1 MDVLFA
7 TDGRPPAV
15 AAGELLRRLV
25 APSHVDVTVLH
36 ASEFGNELV
45 ADSYAE
51 DVFAAA
57 EASLGG
63 AGVPTHM
70 VFTDGDPAG
79 SIVKE
84 LAKGTYHLAVV
95 GAGNHAWLGRLV
107 LGSVSIDVL
116 HEAPVPVL
124 VVNRAPD
131 PSHQRLHVLVGADG
145 SPSAAHA
152 IDTLASIAEP
162 DRVDIQVRTVMCTPE
177 LASSAYP
184 GANVPASLVEE
195 LVADEKAIA
204 IRHLSESLER
214 VRSLGFTAAGSLG
227 TGWPANDLLEYA
239 QNLEADL
246 LVVGARG
253 IGVMERLTMG
263 SVSAHVARHAPAALV
278 AHAHAHPLDEGASEE
293 SHGPEIPLRP
303 ETGDSP

>member
-36 ASEFGNELV
+36 ASEFGNEV
-45 ADSYAE
+45 AAESYAQ

-63 AGVPTHM
+63 AGIPTHM
-70 VFTDGDPAG
+70 VFTEGDPAG

-84 LAKGTYHLAVV
+84 LAQGAHHLTVV
-95 GAGNHAWLGRLV
+95 GAGNHTWLGRLV
-107 LGSVSIDVL
+107 LGSVSTYVL

-124 VVNRAPD
+124 VVHRAPD
-131 PSHQRLHVLVGADG
+131 PSHERLYVLVGADG

-152 IDTLASIAEP
+152 IDTLASITEP
-162 DRVDIQVRTVMCTPE
+162 GRVDIHARTVIRTPE
-177 LASSAYP
+177 LAFSAYP
-184 GANVPASLVEE
+184 GAYVPASFIEE
-195 LVADEKAIA
+195 QLAAEKAIA
-204 IRHLSESLER
+204 IRHLNESLER
-214 VRSLGFTAAGSLG
+214 VRSLGFTADGSVG

-239 QNLEADL
+239 QTVEADL

-253 IGVMERLTMG
+253 IGVIERLTMG
-263 SVSAHVARHAPAALV
+263 SVSAHVAGHAPAALV
-278 AHAHAHPLDEGASEE
+278 AHARAHPLYERPIEE
-293 SHGPEIPLRP
+293 SHGPEVPLGP
-303 ETGDSP
+303 DIGGAP

>member
-36 ASEFGNELV
+36 ASEFGNEVV
-45 ADSYAE
+45 AESYAR
-51 DVFAAA
+51 DVFAAV

-63 AGVPTHM
+63 AGIPTHM
-70 VFTDGDPAG
+70 VFTEGDPAG

-84 LAKGTYHLAVV
+84 LAQGAHQITVV
-95 GAGNHAWLGRLV
+95 GAGNHTWLGRLV
-107 LGSVSIDVL
+107 LGSVSTHVL

-124 VVNRAPD
+124 VVHRAPD
-131 PSHQRLHVLVGADG
+131 PSHERLQVLVGADG

-152 IDTLASIAEP
+152 IDTLASITEP
-162 DRVDIQVRTVMCTPE
+162 GRVDIHVRTVVRTPE
-177 LASSAYP
+177 LAFSAYP
-184 GANVPASLVEE
+184 GAYVPASFMEE
-195 LVADEKAIA
+195 QLAEEKAIA
-204 IRHLSESLER
+204 IRHLNESLER
-214 VRSLGFTAAGSLG
+214 VRSLGFSADGSVG

-239 QNLEADL
+239 QNIEADL

-253 IGVMERLTMG
+253 IGVIERLTMG
-263 SVSAHVARHAPAALV
+263 SVSAHVAGHAPAALV
-278 AHAHAHPLDEGASEE
+278 AHAQVHPLDERAIEE
-293 SHGPEIPLRP
+293 TRGPEVPLGP
-303 ETGDSP
+303 DTGGAP